1 MAKVRAYKI
10 AEELGIDRNEF
21 VAKAKELGVE
31 LRSAMVSLED
41 DDADLLRRKLGKQKP
56 AVERETSRVETK
68 GGAAVI
74 RRRKKKAAPEPEPAP
89 VVEEVEEAAAEE
101 AELATP
107 PSVEEAAAAAEPE
120 SIAEEAAAETPGTV
134 SEEARKPA
142 GKRTAV
148 IDTPEPT
155 PEREK
160 KRVRKRVVVE
170 GNLQE
175 QEKLA
180 RQVTGRKFGAK
191 TAPVEVR
198 SAVSPRKKRRDA
210 LARPAVKSASQAKKI
225 VRVDG
230 TISVQDLAAQLGEKA
245 PIVQGKLM
253 GIGVMAS
260 INQMLEFET
269 ASQLAKEYGYETK
282 NVGFQEDVV
291 LASSAAAVEEELLET
306 RPPVITVMGH
316 VDHGKTSLLDTIRKA
331 NVTEGEA
338 GGITQHIGAYQVHI
352 NDKVLTFIDTPGHEA
367 FTTMRARGAH
377 ATDLVV
383 LVVAASEGP
392 MPQTVESI
400 NHARTAGVP
409 IIVAVNKCDLPDAN
423 PDLTRQ
429 RLLEHELVPE
439 EFGGDVLCVNVSAK
453 TGDGV
458 DTLLDSIALQ
468 AEMLELRA
476 DANRPGAGVVLEA
489 ELDKG
494 RGPVASILVQSGT
507 VKKGDYLVAGT
518 ACGRVRA
525 VQDENGKTVKT
536 AGPSRPVEVLG
547 LSSVP
552 EAGQAFN
559 VVDNERAAKELVSH
573 REAEIKKQSEQRTR
587 PVVSLETLFA
597 QAEGSG
603 PKALNIVL
611 KADVQGSVEALR
623 DSLEKLSTEKV
634 GVKVLHTGV
643 GGITESDV
651 MLAAASEA
659 IIIGFAVRPDVPARK
674 AADSN
679 GVDVRTYKVIYEAL
693 DEVRTAM
700 AGLLAPT
707 RHEVSQGRAEVRE
720 VFVIP
725 KIGTIAGCQISD
737 GLVKR
742 NSLCRVVRD
751 GVVVY
756 ENKVSSLRRF
766 KDDVSEVKNGMECGI
781 GVENFN
787 DVKVGDV
794 IEAFEVEERVA
805 TLD

>member
-10 AEELGIDRNEF
+10 AEELGIERNEF

-31 LRSAMVSLED
+31 LRSAMASVEED
-41 DDADLLRRKLGKQKP
+41 VADLLRRKLGDNP
-56 AVERETSRVETK
+56 VVERESLRVETK
-68 GGAAVI
+68 SGSAVI
-74 RRRKKKAAPEPEPAP
+74 RRRKKKAAPEPEPTP
-89 VVEEVEEAAAEE
+89 VVEEPEEAAPEE

-107 PSVEEAAAAAEPE
+107 SSAEDVPEPE
-120 SIAEEAAAETPGTV
+120 SIAEEAATESASSTPAPAAGGAEATTT
-134 SEEARKPA
+134 
-142 GKRTAV
+142 GKRTAAV
-148 IDTPEPT
+148 ESPA

-191 TAPVEVR
+191 TTTLETRQV
-198 SAVSPRKKRRDA
+198 VSPRKKRRDA
-210 LARPAVKSASQAKKI
+210 LARPALKSIPQGKKI

-245 PIVQGKLM
+245 PVVQGKLM
-253 GIGVMAS
+253 GMGVMAS

-269 ASQLAKEYGYETK
+269 AEQLAKEYGYEAK
-282 NVGFQEDVV
+282 NVGFQEKVV
-291 LASSAAAVEEELLET
+291 LASSAAAVDEELLEP

-316 VDHGKTSLLDTIRKA
+316 VDHGKTSLLDTIRKT
-331 NVTEGEA
+331 NVTAGEA
-338 GGITQHIGAYQVHI
+338 GGITQHIGAYQVEV
-352 NDKVLTFIDTPGHEA
+352 NEKLLTFIDTPGHEA
-367 FTTMRARGAH
+367 FTTMRARGAN

-439 EFGGDVLCVNVSAK
+439 EFGGDVLCVDVSAK

-458 DTLLDSIALQ
+458 DTLLESIVLQ
-468 AEMLELRA
+468 AEMLELKA

-494 RGPVASILVQSGT
+494 RGPVASILVQSGA

-518 ACGRVRA
+518 ACGRIRA
-525 VQDENGKTVKT
+525 VQDENGETVT
-536 AGPSRPVEVLG
+536 LAGPSRPVEVLG
-547 LSSVP
+547 LGSVP

-559 VVDNERAAKELVSH
+559 VVDNERAAKELVAH
-573 REAEIKKQSEQRTR
+573 RQAEIKKKSEQRTR
-587 PVVSLETLFA
+587 PVFSLEELFA
-597 QAEGSG
+597 QVEGSG
-603 PKALNIVL
+603 PKELNIVL

-659 IIIGFAVRPDVPARK
+659 IIIGFSVRPDVPARK
-674 AADSN
+674 AADNN
-679 GVDVRTYKVIYEAL
+679 GVDVRTYRIIYEAL
-693 DEVRTAM
+693 DEVREAM

-707 RHEVSQGRAEVRE
+707 RHEVTQGRAEVRE

-725 KIGTIAGCQISD
+725 KVGAIAGCQVAD
-737 GLVKR
+737 GFVKR

-766 KDDVSEVKNGMECGI
+766 KDDASEVKQGMECGI

-787 DVKVGDV
+787 DIKIGDI
-794 IEAFEVEERVA
+794 IEAFEMEERAA